1 MEKKDQEL
9 IERLMPEHEELRRLV
24 DEHREFERKLAEFNK
39 RLYLTDEETL
49 EKKRIQ
55 KLKLAGRDRIE
66 QILDEYRR
74 KE

>member
-1 MEKKDQEL
+1 MEKNDQEL

-24 DEHREFERKLAEFNK
+24 AEHQEFENRLAEFNK
-39 RLYLTDEETL
+39 RLYLTEEEAL

-66 QILDEYRR
+66 RILDEHRN
-74 KE
+74 KG